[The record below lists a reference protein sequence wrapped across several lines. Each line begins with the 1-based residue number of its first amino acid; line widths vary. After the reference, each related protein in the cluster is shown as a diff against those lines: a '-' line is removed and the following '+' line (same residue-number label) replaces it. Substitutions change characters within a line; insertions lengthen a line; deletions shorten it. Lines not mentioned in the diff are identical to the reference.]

1 MKTITTLVG
10 SVGGDPEQG
19 TLPDGR
25 AFANLRLAVNPSY
38 YDRAQDAWVDG
49 DASWYDVRAYGTLAT
64 HLGTSVKKGDPLVV
78 HGELIV
84 RPWENGTRSGIAV
97 EVIAHAAGPNLR
109 FGTVNFAR
117 SGQSGRSASSGASS
131 GGWDGLG
138 SPRPEPGAAGDEGE
152 PGMPDE
158 QDGSGTA
165 LGPGA
170 SPEDVSGRQTAEAGA
185 GTAPF

>member
-38 YDRAQDAWVDG
+38 YDRAQDTWIDG
-49 DASWYDVRAYGTLAT
+49 EASWYDVRAYGALAT
-64 HLGTSVKKGDPLVV
+64 HLGASVKKGDPLVV

-117 SGQSGRSASSGASS
+117 SGQSGRSAPSGQASA
-131 GGWDGLG
+131 GWNGLG
-138 SPRPEPGAAGDEGE
+138 TPRPGSDAAASEGE
-152 PGMPDE
+152 PDE
-158 QDGSGTA
+158 QDGPGSA
-165 LGPGA
+165 GPGA
-170 SPEDVSGRQTAEAGA
+170 PPEDVSGRQTAEAA
-185 GTAPF
+185 TGTAPF